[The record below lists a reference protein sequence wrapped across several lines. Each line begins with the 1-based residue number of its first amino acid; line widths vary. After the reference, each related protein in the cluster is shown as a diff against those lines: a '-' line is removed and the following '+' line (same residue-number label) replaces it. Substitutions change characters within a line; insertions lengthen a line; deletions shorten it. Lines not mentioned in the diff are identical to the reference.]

1 MSAGGDGRNI
11 IETERRYIHDILYD
25 LTSPCIILKY
35 KTMSLH
41 TGWAQQ
47 YERAVNMTE
56 ETLQELRAQ
65 VDIMKMKV
73 RKKYYPKITQIQA
86 MLQQADF

>member
-1 MSAGGDGRNI
+1 MSAGGDGRSV
-11 IETERRYIHDILYD
+11 IEAERRYIHDILHG
-25 LTSPCIILKY
+25 LTSQCIILKY
-35 KTMSLH
+35 KTMSLY

-65 VDIMKMKV
+65 ADITKMEV
-73 RKKYYPKITQIQA
+73 RKKYYPTN
-86 MLQQADF
+86 LQNTSNVAAS